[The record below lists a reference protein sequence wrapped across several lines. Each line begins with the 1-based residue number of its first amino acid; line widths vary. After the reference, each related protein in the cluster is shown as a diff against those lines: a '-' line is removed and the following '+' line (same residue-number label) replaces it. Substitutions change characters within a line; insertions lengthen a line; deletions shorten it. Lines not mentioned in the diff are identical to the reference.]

1 MSSNEVTI
9 ARIYLLEGHDQ
20 VNQAIDIL
28 RDDEK
33 VIGVSILRGIAGF
46 GEDREIHTSS
56 LVTLSL
62 ELPLIIEFYDR
73 PEKVEKAIQTLKSRL
88 ALKHIVSWP
97 ATAHFDTTT

>member
-1 MSSNEVTI
+1 MNLSEVTI
-9 ARIYLLEGHDQ
+9 ARIYVLEGHDQ
-20 VNQAIDIL
+20 VNQALDIL

-62 ELPLIIEFYDR
+62 ELPLIIEFYDQ

-88 ALKHIVSWP
+88 DLKHIISWP
-97 ATAHFDTTT
+97 ATAYFDTKA